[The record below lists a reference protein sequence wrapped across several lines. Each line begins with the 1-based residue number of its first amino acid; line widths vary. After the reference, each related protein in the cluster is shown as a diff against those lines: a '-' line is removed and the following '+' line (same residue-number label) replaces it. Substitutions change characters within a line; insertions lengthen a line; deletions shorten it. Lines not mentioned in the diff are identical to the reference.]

1 MKNNSV
7 IFKETLLNQ
16 IKDYLDGKITKEE
29 YYEIAEPF
37 ILNMQILIRIL
48 CFMNIL

>member
-1 MKNNSV
+1 MRNNSA

-29 YYEIAEPF
+29 YYDIAEPF
-37 ILNMQILIRIL
+37 YSNLK
-48 CFMNIL
+48 